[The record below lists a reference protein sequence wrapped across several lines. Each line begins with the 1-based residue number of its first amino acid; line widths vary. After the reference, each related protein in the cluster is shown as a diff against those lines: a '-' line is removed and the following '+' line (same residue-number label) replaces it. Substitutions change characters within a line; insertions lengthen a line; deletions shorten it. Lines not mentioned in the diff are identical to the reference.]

1 MSKAPVKPAAPAA
14 APAAA
19 EAAPAGKSK
28 KKLIVIIVAAVV
40 LLGAIGGGAMMVL
53 GKKKPSDKKEEHKAE
68 PAKAPV
74 FMPLEPFVV
83 NLQSDDGD
91 KYLQVQMTL
100 QVEDDAQVTLIKAN
114 APQIRSR
121 LLMLLSS
128 KDADEVLTP
137 EGKQKLI
144 QEIVEQV
151 SLPFVPKGEPQK
163 VSGVFFTSFV
173 VQ

>member
-1 MSKAPVKPAAPAA
+1 MSKAPAKPAAEEG
-14 APAAA
+14 AP
-19 EAAPAGKSK
+19 PSKSK
-28 KKLIVIIVAAVV
+28 KKLIIIIVAAVV
-40 LLGAIGGGAMMVL
+40 LLGAVGAGAMMFL
-53 GKKKPSDKKEEHKAE
+53 GKKKPEKEKEKEHKEE

-83 NLQSDDGD
+83 NLQSEDGD

-100 QVEDDAQVTLIKAN
+100 QVDDDAQVQLIKAN
-114 APQIRSR
+114 APQVRSR

-128 KDADEVLTP
+128 KDAEEVLTP
-137 EGKQKLI
+137 EGKNKLI
-144 QEIVEQV
+144 QEIIEQV
-151 SLPFVPKGEPQK
+151 SLPFTPKGDPQK

>member
-1 MSKAPVKPAAPAA
+1 MSKAPEKPAEEGAA
-14 APAAA
+14 AP
-19 EAAPAGKSK
+19 KSK
-28 KKLIVIIVAAVV
+28 KKLIIIIVAAVV
-40 LLGAIGGGAMMVL
+40 LLGAIGGGAMMFL
-53 GKKKPSDKKEEHKAE
+53 GKKKPSDKKEEHKSE

-83 NLQSDDGD
+83 NLQSDEGD

-100 QVEDDAQVTLIKAN
+100 QVEDDAQVNLIKAN
-114 APQIRSR
+114 SPQVRSR

-128 KDADEVLTP
+128 KDATEVLTP

-144 QEIVEQV
+144 QEIIEQV